1 MPRAIN
7 PDPQEGETGINIF
20 GYVPSRELALSALVL
35 FALYAVGNSI
45 WAVTLGKRT
54 RVYHSL
60 IVFGCAMEI
69 VGYAFRLRASSNP
82 FLLISFVLQYFM
94 IVVAPVF
101 FTAAIY
107 LSLSVLGTTSTQS
120 HKLDT
125 PHSHLT
131 TLRLPCNVRPSAVL
145 GFFVTADVLT
155 TLLQVIGAALVGVGY
170 SRQADNRT
178 PPLTPQ
184 DANKI
189 LIAGLAVQTA
199 YFAIFCLGFSV
210 FAVQAW
216 RSAAGR
222 VKAVLGSILCA
233 SVLLLTRIVF
243 RLAEAAAGSDSTV
256 SQNQGLFLIEY
267 IPVVVA
273 IAFLTA
279 VPIRQ

>member
-1 MPRAIN
+1 
-7 PDPQEGETGINIF
+7 
-20 GYVPSRELALSALVL
+20 
-35 FALYAVGNSI
+35 
-45 WAVTLGKRT
+45 
-54 RVYHSL
+54 
-60 IVFGCAMEI
+60 
-69 VGYAFRLRASSNP
+69 
-82 FLLISFVLQYFM
+82 M

-145 GFFVTADVLT
+145 AFFVTADVLT

-222 VKAVLGSILCA
+222 VRAVLGSILCA
-233 SVLLLTRIVF
+233 SVLLLTRIV
-243 RLAEAAAGSDSTV
+243 L
-256 SQNQGLFLIEY
+256 
-267 IPVVVA
+267 
-273 IAFLTA
+273 
-279 VPIRQ
+279 